1 MTRKI
6 VHEIKLPKAVTIAL
20 YAIAIGLILN
30 VAKPFISIGPA
41 LAALNHLDTINVQH
55 SGSITVPTY

>member
-20 YAIAIGLILN
+20 YAIAIALVLN

-41 LAALNHLDTINVQH
+41 LATLSSFDTIKVQH
-55 SGSITVPTY
+55 SGSITVDNY

>member
-20 YAIAIGLILN
+20 YAIAIALVLN

-41 LAALNHLDTINVQH
+41 LATLHYDTIRVQH
-55 SGSITVPTY
+55 SGGITVDNY